1 MSPSAHNTQQVGA
14 LLFPHGVG
22 RGAEWFCQRR
32 PEAVRTRARAISL
45 GKPTLASEND
55 RNSSHRKS
63 IDNTTSTT
71 YDKPPSCVS
80 IIFWVVLGDY
90 DADCEIALVSGE
102 KSKYVLPSAITKSI
116 LESAV
121 ALPALYHRVLA

>member
-1 MSPSAHNTQQVGA
+1 MAGA
-14 LLFPHGVG
+14 
-22 RGAEWFCQRR
+22 
-32 PEAVRTRARAISL
+32 RTRPQYSKSTNL
-45 GKPTLASEND
+45 DFASN
-55 RNSSHRKS
+55 
-63 IDNTTSTT
+63 DNTTLTSP
-71 YDKPPSCVS
+71 DKPPSCVS